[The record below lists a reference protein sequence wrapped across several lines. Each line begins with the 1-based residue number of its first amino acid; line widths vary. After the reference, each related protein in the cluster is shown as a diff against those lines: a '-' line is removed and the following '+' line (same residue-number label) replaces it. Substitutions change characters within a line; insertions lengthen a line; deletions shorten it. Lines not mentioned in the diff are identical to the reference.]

1 MAKEKTDEKQEK
13 QMTNGSIQW
22 KDKED
27 KEKEEENNNNNDK
40 EEEEDDNN
48 NRCPHFC
55 KMDTY
60 QISYRCLIL
69 ALLRTSMRCSS

>member
-1 MAKEKTDEKQEK
+1 MDEV
-13 QMTNGSIQW
+13 
-22 KDKED
+22 
-27 KEKEEENNNNNDK
+27 EEEKMD
-40 EEEEDDNN
+40 EVEEEDDVEEEDG
-48 NRCPHFC
+48 CPHFC